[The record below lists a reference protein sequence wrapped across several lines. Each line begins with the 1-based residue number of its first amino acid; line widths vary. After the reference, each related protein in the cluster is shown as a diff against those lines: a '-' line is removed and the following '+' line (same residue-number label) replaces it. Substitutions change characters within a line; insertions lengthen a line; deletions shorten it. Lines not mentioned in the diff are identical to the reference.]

1 MSPLSSQ
8 SKHLRTLLKK
18 SWIVAYIIAWKTYR
32 TDVCLFAGTYTI
44 FLIGKRKSTELFSL
58 SLDGQTQT
66 VEIFRYTHTKS
77 ATSFLSRSI
86 DRNWRKATCPYCKS
100 WIFYM
105 RSKLYTSLFTLS
117 IRRSSTSTTKAEWQV
132 PFLLS
137 AVRFLARQHTECPAL
152 GIVNLKTS

>member
-1 MSPLSSQ
+1 MNRCV
-8 SKHLRTLLKK
+8 H
-18 SWIVAYIIAWKTYR
+18 YCME
-32 TDVCLFAGTYTI
+32 DVPHGCLFICWDLYNIPYWKKEINRTQ
-44 FLIGKRKSTELFSL
+44 LFSL